1 MNQSFRLFFEKIFGD
16 EEAVSISILI
26 LLAVLALVFLGGYLA
41 PLLAAI
47 VISFVLGG
55 VVNFLASFGLSKT
68 LSVVLVY
75 SGFMGLSAALFIFL
89 LPELWH
95 QLITIIEN
103 APAIAEKIKAVVLSL
118 QHDYPAI
125 FSAAKVS
132 ELLAKFSGD
141 LGNLTQS
148 ALAISFEGL
157 QGVAQALIY
166 LVLVPI
172 LVFFLMRDGT
182 QLGSGFAQLLP
193 KKREKLEYIWSEFI
207 MQCGNY
213 ARGKV
218 TEIIIVGV
226 VSFIAFTLLGLEYA
240 ALLGLLVGLSVI
252 IPFLG
257 AAVVTI
263 PVMAI
268 GLYQWGFGGELFWLF
283 IVYSV
288 IQFLDG
294 NVLVPLLFSE
304 AVSIHPVSIIAAV
317 LLFGG
322 LWGIWGVF
330 FAIPLATLIKAL
342 INSWPSR
349 A

>member
-1 MNQSFRLFFEKIFGD
+1 MNNNFRLFFEKIFGD
-16 EEAVSISILI
+16 EEAVSISVLI
-26 LLAVLALVFLGGYLA
+26 LLAILALAFLGGYVA

-55 VVNFLASFGLSKT
+55 IVNYLCAFGVHKT
-68 LSVVLVY
+68 LSVILVY
-75 SGFMGLSAALFIFL
+75 SGFMGLSVALFVFL

-95 QLITIIEN
+95 QLVTVIEN
-103 APAIAEKIKAVVLSL
+103 APAIGEKIQALALSL
-118 QHDYPAI
+118 QDQYPTV

-132 ELLAKFSGD
+132 ELATKFSGD

-172 LVFFLMRDGT
+172 LVFFLMRDGAE
-182 QLGSGFAQLLP
+182 LGQGVAQLLP

-218 TEIIIVGV
+218 TEIIIVGL
-226 VSFIAFTLLGLEYA
+226 VSFIAFSLLGLEYS

-268 GLYQWGFGGELFWLF
+268 GLYQWGIGSELLWLF
-283 IVYSV
+283 IVYSI

-304 AVSIHPVSIIAAV
+304 AVSIHPVVIIAAV